1 MEIKELLI
9 EYAADNALTADGF
22 DNAVIGLSYDGLFV
36 YDIDDCV
43 SILVEDGMSL
53 LEAEEFMDFNV
64 LNCYMGEG
72 TPLFIYQKK

>member
-36 YDIDDCV
+36 YDVDDCV

-53 LEAEEFMDFNV
+53 LEAEEYMDFNV

>member
-43 SILVEDGMSL
+43 SILVDDGMSL
-53 LEAEEFMDFNV
+53 LEAEEYMDFNV

>member
-53 LEAEEFMDFNV
+53 LEAEDYMDFNV

>member
-53 LEAEEFMDFNV
+53 LEAKEYMDFNV

>member
-9 EYAADNALTADGF
+9 EFAADNALTADGF

-43 SILVEDGMSL
+43 SILVDDGMSL
-53 LEAEEFMDFNV
+53 LEAEEYMDFNV

>member
-9 EYAADNALTADGF
+9 EYASDNALTADGF

-36 YDIDDCV
+36 YDVDDCV

>member
-9 EYAADNALTADGF
+9 EYASDNALTADGF

-53 LEAEEFMDFNV
+53 FEAEEFMDFNV

>member
-53 LEAEEFMDFNV
+53 LEAEEYMDFNV

>member
-9 EYAADNALTADGF
+9 EFAADNALTADGF

-53 LEAEEFMDFNV
+53 LEAEEYMDFNV

>member
-36 YDIDDCV
+36 YDVDDCV